1 MSIDEISYTN
11 RTQLS
16 QFFEGP
22 NDFEY
27 LNPIKLIQIFFT
39 CESQGNI
46 VLDKDF
52 QAFHMDFFTVCM

>member
-1 MSIDEISYTN
+1 MSIDEINYTT

-16 QFFEGP
+16 QSFEGP

-27 LNPIKLIQIFFT
+27 LKPVKFIQIYFA
-39 CESQGNI
+39 CESQRTI

-52 QAFHMDFFTVCM
+52 QAFHMESFTVCM